1 MILRYARAMFW
12 REEKISNSEIHVITF
27 FTRFSLLCRKEGCK
41 IFTTLMRIGFRK
53 NYNSSMRAAIP
64 EMQENSTNFPV
75 IFLIIGQYVNNIF
88 IAYNNYNNVY

>member
-1 MILRYARAMFW
+1 
-12 REEKISNSEIHVITF
+12 
-27 FTRFSLLCRKEGCK
+27 
-41 IFTTLMRIGFRK
+41 
-53 NYNSSMRAAIP
+53 MRAAIP